1 MNFKQIELS
10 GFKSFAD
17 RTEIKFDSGITA
29 IVGPNGCGKSNV
41 SDAIRWVLGE
51 QSSKLLRGSSMQDVI
66 FNGTEKRKSLS
77 YCEVTLIFNNTDRY
91 FNYDNDEI
99 AITRKLYRSGE
110 SAYLINRTPV
120 RLKDIVNLLYDSGI
134 GRDGYSIIGQGK
146 VEEIIS
152 SKPEN
157 RRTIFEDAAGIA
169 KFKSRKVDA
178 ERKLE
183 RTRDNLQRANDIL
196 GELERQMG
204 PLKKQAENAK
214 LWLGYRD
221 RLQDLEVNAYVY
233 RYNNANTEKQQI
245 NTKLNAISE
254 ELNKREQELT
264 NASNSYDDCTQKVQ
278 NIDSEIAQSHESI
291 LHLTVELEKQ
301 SGQAN
306 VIRERIANMNE
317 TKSKINV
324 DLLNNKNT
332 IEKDN
337 AELHFKKEKY
347 DGVVETLQKLNL
359 SYDEISNEYLKIVDE
374 LSLHED
380 QTQDSQQKMLDAL
393 DKLGDIKAN
402 FGKYQAEKEMLLN
415 SVSELDQKL
424 KNLNIS
430 IEDKQKTKDE
440 IQTLVNKLEQ
450 EKVLAQDNLANAKQR
465 QESLTNQ
472 IKEAQE
478 ERYKTNSK
486 IQVYENRKSML
497 EEMQKEYDGYQ
508 YAVKKLLKE
517 SERNQQIK
525 SKMLGV
531 LASLIRVPEKYETAI
546 EIALGNAVQNIV
558 TFDEQ
563 NAKDLIYF
571 LKTNQFGRATFL
583 PISKIRPK
591 SIAQEDTK
599 ALNSEGCF
607 GLASDLISYDNN
619 IRDIISNLLGATII
633 VDNLDN
639 AIAISNKTKLS
650 YKIVTLDGDVINSQG
665 SMTGGSKKNEVA
677 NLISRDREIKTL
689 SNELEKLKNDFTS
702 KTNLIN
708 NLQKELDS
716 LKFNMNKLFDT
727 KNSTEISFAKENEKL
742 NSFEISLNEI
752 IEERNQTL
760 QQKNN
765 TLIRIDVL
773 TKELASIDEL
783 ENTAMQNR
791 TSANKF
797 IAERQA
803 KFAELKEKRDQVN
816 DSMTKIKVEIA
827 SLEAQKTS
835 FEQDFDRLN
844 EEIRVNTLLKNSNE
858 QELTKIEKTIFEAEN
873 IIRQQIET
881 QANKEANDKLNSLR
895 EKMQGFESKKQELQ
909 DNIKMLNDR
918 KMQIMSEITKLN
930 DKKNACEHQLEK
942 VDIEIE
948 QMQERIYEE
957 YSLTYSSCQEFV
969 RQDFNID
976 EAMPEISNLKKE
988 ISKLGYVNVHAIE
1001 DVKLLMER
1009 YDGLKEQTDDLTKA
1023 EDNLTKVIEELS
1035 GEMKTRFETEFNK
1048 INENFKIT
1056 FRELFGGGNAR
1067 LELTD
1072 PTNLL
1077 ESGVD
1082 IVAEPPGKKLQN
1094 ITLLSGGEKA
1104 LTAIAILFAILK
1116 LRPMPFCLLDEIEA
1130 ALDDSNVGRF
1140 AEYLRRFSKVTQFIV
1155 ITHRKPTME
1164 LADCLYGVTM
1174 EEKGVSK
1181 MVSVQLSDA
1190 LKNVAEEN
1198 K

>member
-1 MNFKQIELS
+1 MNFKEIELS

-17 RTEIKFDSGITA
+17 KTDIKFDSGITA

-77 YCEVTLIFNNTDRY
+77 YCEVTLIFDNSDRY

-120 RLKDIVNLLYDSGI
+120 RLKDIYNLLYDSGI

-183 RTRDNLQRANDIL
+183 RTRDNLTRANDIIS
-196 GELERQMG
+196 ELERQMG

-214 LWLGYRD
+214 KWLELRN

-233 RYNNANTEKQQI
+233 RYNNANIVKAQI
-245 NTKLNAISE
+245 NTKLQAIGEEINNRQSE
-254 ELNKREQELT
+254 LDKTTNDYDESMKQVSSIDEDIALT
-264 NASNSYDDCTQKVQ
+264 HD
-278 NIDSEIAQSHESI
+278 SI
-291 LHLTVELEKQ
+291 LNLSVELEKQ
-301 SGQAN
+301 SGEAN
-306 VIRERIANMNE
+306 VIRERIANMND
-317 TKSKINV
+317 TKSKITV
-324 DLLNNKNT
+324 DLLNAKNT
-332 IEKDN
+332 VEKDN
-337 AELHFKKEKY
+337 AELGFKKQKY
-347 DGVVETLQKLNL
+347 DEVVSKLHTLNL
-359 SYDEISNEYLKIVDE
+359 SYDEVSNDYLKIVDE

-380 QTQDSQQKMLDAL
+380 QTQDSQQKMFDAL
-393 DKLGDIKAN
+393 DKLTDIKAN
-402 FGKYQAEKEMLLN
+402 FSKYQAERDMLRTNLAEM
-415 SVSELDQKL
+415 EQKL
-424 KNLNIS
+424 GNLNKTVQEKQTS
-430 IEDKQKTKDE
+430 KDELETLVEKLKQDKQSAE
-440 IQTLVNKLEQ
+440 N
-450 EKVLAQDNLANAKQR
+450 ALANAKLKQD
-465 QESLTNQ
+465 SLTNE

-478 ERYKTNSK
+478 DRYRTNSK
-486 IQVYENRKSML
+486 IQVYENRKNML

-517 SERNQQIK
+517 SERNSNVK
-525 SKMLGV
+525 SKMVGV
-531 LASLIRVPEKYETAI
+531 LASLIKVPEKYETAI

-563 NAKDLIYF
+563 NAKELINY
-571 LKTNQFGRATFL
+571 LKVNDFGRATFL
-583 PISKIRPK
+583 PINKIRPRG
-591 SIAQEDTK
+591 IAPEDAK
-599 ALNSEGCF
+599 ALTFAGCF
-607 GLASDLISYDNN
+607 GLASDLISYPNN
-619 IRDIISNLLGATII
+619 VKDVISNLLGATII
-633 VDNLDN
+633 VDNLDT

-650 YKIVTLDGDVINSQG
+650 YKIVTLDGDVINPQG
-665 SMTGGSKKNEVA
+665 SMTGGSKKKDAA
-677 NLISRDREIKTL
+677 NLISRDREIQTL
-689 SNELEKLKNDFTS
+689 AKELENLKNNLTS
-702 KTNLIN
+702 LTTKIT
-708 NLQKELDS
+708 NLQKEYDAT
-716 LKFNMNKLFDT
+716 KFAINQLFDDRNT
-727 KNSTEISFAKENEKL
+727 ADINYAKENERL
-742 NSFEISLNEI
+742 TSFVNSLNEAKA
-752 IEERNQTL
+752 EQETMNNQYNST
-760 QQKNN
+760 K
-765 TLIRIDVL
+765 IRIDNI
-773 TKELASIDEL
+773 TKELESIDEL
-783 ENTAMQNR
+783 ENTAMQNK

-797 IAERQA
+797 IAERQE
-803 KFAELKEKRDQVN
+803 KFAKLKEQRDN
-816 DSMTKIKVEIA
+816 INETLTKIKVEIA
-827 SLEAQKTS
+827 SLEAQKSS
-835 FEQDFDRLN
+835 FEADFERLN
-844 EEIRVNTLLKNSNE
+844 EEINLNTLKANSFENDVE
-858 QELTKIEKTIFEAEN
+858 KIDKTIKEAEG

-881 QANKEANDKLNSLR
+881 EANQEAKAKLESLR
-895 EKMQGFESKKQELQ
+895 KSLAGYEKEKQTLQDKIRRLNDAKMQIMDALTK
-909 DNIKMLNDR
+909 LNDR
-918 KMQIMSEITKLN
+918 KNASEN
-930 DKKNACEHQLEK
+930 QLEK
-942 VDIEIE
+942 VDTEIE

-957 YSLTYSSCQEFV
+957 YSLTYATCQEFV
-969 RQDFNID
+969 RADFNID
-976 EAMPEISNLKKE
+976 EAMPEISDIKKE
-988 ISKLGYVNVHAIE
+988 ISKLGYVNVHAID

-1009 YDGLKEQTDDLTKA
+1009 YDGLKLQTDDLTKA
-1023 EDNLTKVIEELS
+1023 EENLTKVIEELS
-1035 GEMKTRFETEFNK
+1035 TEMMSRFETEFNK
-1048 INENFKIT
+1048 INENFKVT

-1072 PTNLL
+1072 PNNLL

-1116 LRPMPFCLLDEIEA
+1116 LKPMPFCLLDEIEA

-1181 MVSVQLSDA
+1181 MVSVKLADA
-1190 LKNVAEEN
+1190 LKNVEV

>member
-1 MNFKQIELS
+1 MNFKQIELC

-17 RTEIKFDSGITA
+17 KTDIKFDSGITA

-77 YCEVTLIFNNTDRY
+77 YCEVTLVFNNTDRY

-120 RLKDIVNLLYDSGI
+120 RLKDIVNLFYDSGI

-157 RRTIFEDAAGIA
+157 RRVIFEDAAGIA

-178 ERKLE
+178 ERKLD

-214 LWLGYRD
+214 LWLELRN
-221 RLQDLEVNAYVY
+221 RLKDLEVNAYVY
-233 RYNNANTEKQQI
+233 RYNNANTVKQQI
-245 NTKLNAISE
+245 NTKLSAIEE
-254 ELNKREQELT
+254 ELSNRQSELETATNKYNSSMSEVNSIDEEI
-264 NASNSYDDCTQKVQ
+264 NAG
-278 NIDSEIAQSHESI
+278 HESI

-301 SGQAN
+301 SGEAN

-317 TKSKINV
+317 TKSKISI
-324 DLLNNKNT
+324 DILNAKNT

-337 AELHFKKEKY
+337 AELRFKKDKY
-347 DGVVETLQKLNL
+347 DEVVSNLHNLDL
-359 SYDEISNEYLKIVDE
+359 SYEEVSNEYLKIVDE

-380 QTQDSQQKMLDAL
+380 ETQDSQQKMFDAL
-393 DKLGDIKAN
+393 DKLTDIKAN
-402 FGKYQAEKEMLLN
+402 FSKYQAERDMLKIN
-415 SVSELDQKL
+415 VNELDQKL
-424 KNLNIS
+424 EILNKSVEEKQKAKQEIETLVLDLKNQKDEAQNNLN
-430 IEDKQKTKDE
+430 
-440 IQTLVNKLEQ
+440 
-450 EKVLAQDNLANAKQR
+450 NAKTR
-465 QESLTNQ
+465 QENLRTQ
-472 IKEAQE
+472 IAEAQE
-478 ERYKTNSK
+478 ERYRDNSK
-486 IQVYENRKSML
+486 IQVYENRKSLL

-508 YAVKKLLKE
+508 YAVKKILKE
-517 SERNQQIK
+517 SERNSVLK
-525 SKMLGV
+525 SKMVGV
-531 LASLIRVPEKYETAI
+531 LASLIKVPEKYETAI

-558 TFDEQ
+558 TFDEE
-563 NAKDLIYF
+563 NAKYLINY

-583 PISKIRPK
+583 PITKLRPR
-591 SIAQEDTK
+591 SIASEDAK
-599 ALNSEGCF
+599 ALTHAGCF
-607 GLASDLISYDNN
+607 GIAGDLITYDKN
-619 IRDIISNLLGATII
+619 ISNIVSNLLGTTII
-633 VDNLDN
+633 VDNLDT

-650 YKIVTLDGDVINSQG
+650 YKIVTLDGDVINPQG
-665 SMTGGSKKNEVA
+665 SMTGGSKKAEAA

-689 SNELEKLKNDFTS
+689 TEELQKLKNNLND
-702 KTNLIN
+702 KTLLIS
-708 NLQKELDS
+708 NLQKEYDA
-716 LKFNMNKLFDT
+716 LKFDINKLFDN
-727 KNSTEISFAKENEKL
+727 KNTAEINFAKENERL
-742 NSFEISLNEI
+742 SSFNISLNED
-752 IEERNQTL
+752 IEEKNNVLT
-760 QQKNN
+760 QKNN
-765 TLIRIDVL
+765 ITIRIETL
-773 TKELASIDEL
+773 TKELESIDEL
-783 ENTAMQNR
+783 ENTAMKNK
-791 TSANKF
+791 TTANKF

-803 KFAELKEKRDQVN
+803 KFAELRAKRDNVN
-816 DSMTKIKVEIA
+816 ETMTKVKVEIA
-827 SLEAQKTS
+827 SLEAQKTA
-835 FEQDFDRLN
+835 FEQDFERLN
-844 EEIRVNTLLKNSNE
+844 EEIRVNNLLKTSNE
-858 QELTKIEKTIFEAEN
+858 KELEKIEKTIYEAEN
-873 IIRQQIET
+873 IIKQQIET
-881 QANKEANDKLNSLR
+881 EANTEARNKLSALR
-895 EKMQGFESKKQELQ
+895 EKMQGFEKKKQDLQ
-909 DNIKMLNDR
+909 YEIKQLNDK
-918 KMQIMSEITKLN
+918 KMQIMDDITKLN
-930 DKKNACEHQLEK
+930 DRKNSAENQLEK

-957 YSLTYSSCQEFV
+957 YSLTYASCQEFV
-969 RQDFNID
+969 RADFNIE
-976 EAMPEISNLKKE
+976 EAMPEINSIKKD
-988 ISKLGYVNVHAIE
+988 ISKLGYVNVHAID
-1001 DVKLLMER
+1001 DVKLLAER
-1009 YDGLKEQTDDLTKA
+1009 YDSLKEQTDDLTKA
-1023 EDNLTKVIEELS
+1023 EDNLTKVIDELS
-1035 GEMKTRFETEFNK
+1035 QEMTSRFETEFNK

-1072 PTNLL
+1072 PNNIL

-1116 LRPMPFCLLDEIEA
+1116 LKPMPFCLLDEIEA

-1164 LADCLYGVTM
+1164 LADSLYGVTM

-1181 MVSVQLSDA
+1181 MVSVQLGEA
-1190 LKNVAEEN
+1190 LKNVEV

>member
-1 MNFKQIELS
+1 MNFKKVELS

-51 QSSKLLRGSSMQDVI
+51 QSSKLLRGTSMQDVI

-120 RLKDIVNLLYDSGI
+120 RLKDIVGLLYDSGL
-134 GRDGYSIIGQGK
+134 GKDGYSIIGQGK

-157 RRTIFEDAAGIA
+157 RRSIFEDAAGIA

-196 GELERQMG
+196 SELDRQMG

-214 LWLGYRD
+214 LWLGFRN

-233 RYNNANTEKQQI
+233 RYNNANSVKQQI
-245 NTKLNAISE
+245 NTKLNAICE
-254 ELNKREQELT
+254 NINARQDELERTSK
-264 NASNSYDDCTQKVQ
+264 SYDTAMEQVG
-278 NIDSEIAQSHESI
+278 NIDSEIAAAHESI

-301 SGQAN
+301 SGEAN

-317 TKSKINV
+317 TKSKISI
-324 DLLNNKNT
+324 DLLNSKNT

-337 AELHFKKEKY
+337 AELRFKKEKY
-347 DGVVETLQKLNL
+347 DAVIKALTTLNL
-359 SYDEISNEYLKIVDE
+359 SHEEVYNDYLKIVDE

-380 QTQDSQQKMLDAL
+380 QTQDSQQKMFDAL
-393 DKLGDIKAN
+393 DRLTDIKAN
-402 FGKYQAEKEMLLN
+402 FSKYQAERDMLRTNLA
-415 SVSELDQKL
+415 ELDLRLVNIEKSVTDKTKSRDEVFKLVEKL
-424 KNLNIS
+424 KHEKVSAEQNLNNS
-430 IEDKQKTKDE
+430 K
-440 IQTLVNKLEQ
+440 
-450 EKVLAQDNLANAKQR
+450 AKQE
-465 QESLTNQ
+465 QLTID
-472 IKEAQE
+472 IKDAQE
-478 ERYKTNSK
+478 ERYRANSK

-508 YAVKKLLKE
+508 YAVKKILKE
-517 SERNQQIK
+517 SEKNSQIK
-525 SKMLGV
+525 SKMVGV
-531 LASLIRVPEKYETAI
+531 LASLIDVPEKFETAI

-558 TFDEQ
+558 TFDEK
-563 NAKDLIYF
+563 NAQDLINY
-571 LKTNQFGRATFL
+571 LKTNNFGRATFL
-583 PISKIRPK
+583 PINKIKPRA
-591 SIAQEDTK
+591 IAQEDAK
-599 ALNSEGCF
+599 ALTYPGCF
-607 GLASDLISYDNN
+607 GIASDLISYGNN
-619 IRDIISNLLGATII
+619 IKNVISNLLGATLV
-633 VDNLDN
+633 VDNLDT
-639 AIAISNKTKLS
+639 AINISNKTKVS
-650 YKIVTLDGDVINSQG
+650 YKIVTLDGDVINPQG
-665 SMTGGSKKNEVA
+665 SMTGGSKKNEIS
-677 NLISRDREIKTL
+677 NLISRDREIVTL
-689 SNELEKLKNDFTS
+689 NNELVKLKQEFTS
-702 KTNLIN
+702 KTELISK
-708 NLQKELDS
+708 LQKEYDS
-716 LKFNMNKLFDT
+716 VKFDYNKLFEA
-727 KNSTEISFAKENEKL
+727 KNSAEINFAKENERL
-742 NSFEISLNEI
+742 LSYENSLNEI
-752 IEERNQTL
+752 LEEQNQA
-760 QQKNN
+760 QSQKN
-765 TLIRIDVL
+765 TISIRIENI
-773 TKELASIDEL
+773 TKELESIDEL
-783 ENTAMQNR
+783 ENTAMQNK
-791 TSANKF
+791 TTANKF

-803 KFAELKEKRDQVN
+803 KFIALKEKREN
-816 DSMTKIKVEIA
+816 INETITKIKVEIA
-827 SLEAQKTS
+827 SLEAQKTA
-835 FEQDFDRLN
+835 FEQDFDRLS
-844 EEIRVNTLLKNSNE
+844 EEIRVNELLKNSYE
-858 QELTKIEKTIFEAEN
+858 QELAKIEKTIYDAET
-873 IIRQQIET
+873 IIRKQIET
-881 QANKEANDKLNSLR
+881 EANQEARNKLNALR
-895 EKMQGFESKKQELQ
+895 DDLQGFESKKQQLQ
-909 DNIKMLNDR
+909 EQIRSLNDR
-918 KMQIMSEITKLN
+918 KMQIMDEVTRLN
-930 DKKNACEHQLEK
+930 DRKNSCENQLEK

-957 YSLTYSSCQEFV
+957 YSLTYNSCQEFV
-969 RQDFNID
+969 RADFNID
-976 EAMPEISNLKKE
+976 DAMPEISSLKKE

-1001 DVKLLMER
+1001 DVKLLAER
-1009 YDGLKEQTDDLTKA
+1009 YDSLKAQTDDLSQA
-1023 EDNLTKVIEELS
+1023 EENLTKVIGELS
-1035 GEMKTRFETEFNK
+1035 AEMVTRFETEFKK

-1072 PTNLL
+1072 PDNLL

-1116 LRPMPFCLLDEIEA
+1116 LKPMPFCLLDEIEA
-1130 ALDDSNVGRF
+1130 ALDDSNVERF
-1140 AEYLRRFSKVTQFIV
+1140 AQYLKRFSKVTQFIV

-1181 MVSVQLSDA
+1181 MVSVQLGEA
-1190 LKNVAEEN
+1190 LKNVEVG

>member
-1 MNFKQIELS
+1 MNFKEIELS

-17 RTEIKFDSGITA
+17 KTDIKFDSGITA

-77 YCEVTLIFNNTDRY
+77 YCEVTLIFNNSDRY

-183 RTRDNLQRANDIL
+183 RTRDNLTRANDIIS
-196 GELERQMG
+196 ELERQMG

-214 LWLGYRD
+214 KWLELRN

-233 RYNNANTEKQQI
+233 RYNNANSVKAQI
-245 NTKLNAISE
+245 NTKLQAISE
-254 ELNKREQELT
+254 EINNRQNELDQTT
-264 NASNSYDDCTQKVQ
+264 NDYDESMKQVSS
-278 NIDSEIAQSHESI
+278 IDEDIALTHDSI
-291 LHLTVELEKQ
+291 LNLSVELEKQ
-301 SGQAN
+301 SGEAN
-306 VIRERIANMNE
+306 VIRERIANMND
-317 TKSKINV
+317 TKSKITV
-324 DLLNNKNT
+324 DLLNAKNT
-332 IEKDN
+332 VEKDN
-337 AELHFKKEKY
+337 AELGFKKQKY
-347 DGVVETLQKLNL
+347 DEVVSKLHTLNL
-359 SYDEISNEYLKIVDE
+359 SYDEVSNDYLKIVDE

-380 QTQDSQQKMLDAL
+380 QTQDSQQKMFDAL
-393 DKLGDIKAN
+393 DKLTDIKAN
-402 FGKYQAEKEMLLN
+402 FSKYQAERDMLRTNLAEM
-415 SVSELDQKL
+415 EQKL
-424 KNLNIS
+424 GNLNKTVQERQDS
-430 IEDKQKTKDE
+430 KDELENLVEKLKQDKQSAE
-440 IQTLVNKLEQ
+440 N
-450 EKVLAQDNLANAKQR
+450 ALANAKLK
-465 QESLTNQ
+465 QESLTNE

-478 ERYKTNSK
+478 DRYRTNSK
-486 IQVYENRKSML
+486 IQVYENRKNML

-517 SERNQQIK
+517 SERNANVK
-525 SKMLGV
+525 SKMVGV
-531 LASLIRVPEKYETAI
+531 LASLIKVPEKYETAI
-546 EIALGNAVQNIV
+546 EITLGNAVQNIV

-563 NAKDLIYF
+563 NAKELINY
-571 LKTNQFGRATFL
+571 LKVNDFGRATFL
-583 PISKIRPK
+583 PINKIRPK
-591 SIAQEDTK
+591 GIAPEDAK
-599 ALNSEGCF
+599 ALTFAGCF
-607 GLASDLISYDNN
+607 GLASDLISYPNN
-619 IRDIISNLLGATII
+619 IKDVISNLLGATIV
-633 VDNLDN
+633 VDNLDT

-650 YKIVTLDGDVINSQG
+650 YKIVTLDGDVINPQG
-665 SMTGGSKKNEVA
+665 SMTGGSKKKDAA
-677 NLISRDREIKTL
+677 NLISRDREIQTL
-689 SNELEKLKNDFTS
+689 SKELENLKN
-702 KTNLIN
+702 NLGSLTTKIT
-708 NLQKELDS
+708 NLQKEYDAT
-716 LKFNMNKLFDT
+716 KFAINQLFDDRNT
-727 KNSTEISFAKENEKL
+727 ADINFAKENERL
-742 NSFEISLNEI
+742 TSYINSLNEVKA
-752 IEERNQTL
+752 EQETMNNQYNST
-760 QQKNN
+760 K
-765 TLIRIDVL
+765 IRIDNI
-773 TKELASIDEL
+773 TKELESIDEL
-783 ENTAMQNR
+783 ENTAMQNK

-797 IAERQA
+797 IAERQE
-803 KFAELKEKRDQVN
+803 KFAKLKEQRDN
-816 DSMTKIKVEIA
+816 INETLTKIKVEIA
-827 SLEAQKTS
+827 SLEAQKSS
-835 FEQDFDRLN
+835 FEADFERLN
-844 EEIRVNTLLKNSNE
+844 EEIRVNILKANSFE
-858 QELTKIEKTIFEAEN
+858 TEVEKIEKTIKEAEG

-881 QANKEANDKLNSLR
+881 EANHEAKAKLESLR
-895 EKMQGFESKKQELQ
+895 KSLAGYEQEKQTLQDKIRRLNDAKMQIMDALTK
-909 DNIKMLNDR
+909 LNDR
-918 KMQIMSEITKLN
+918 KNASEN
-930 DKKNACEHQLEK
+930 QLEK
-942 VDIEIE
+942 VDTEIE

-957 YSLTYSSCQEFV
+957 YSLTYATCQEFV
-969 RQDFNID
+969 RADFNID
-976 EAMPEISNLKKE
+976 EAMPEISDIKKE
-988 ISKLGYVNVHAIE
+988 ISRLGYVNVHAIE

-1009 YDGLKEQTDDLTKA
+1009 YDGLKLQTDDLTKA
-1023 EDNLTKVIEELS
+1023 EENLTKVIEELS
-1035 GEMKTRFETEFNK
+1035 TEMMSRFETEFNK
-1048 INENFKIT
+1048 INENFKVT

-1072 PTNLL
+1072 PNNLL

-1116 LRPMPFCLLDEIEA
+1116 LKPMPFCLLDEIEA

-1181 MVSVQLSDA
+1181 MVSVKLADA
-1190 LKNVAEEN
+1190 LKNVEV

>member
-17 RTEIKFDSGITA
+17 KTEIKFDSGITA

-91 FNYDNDEI
+91 FNYDNDEV

-157 RRTIFEDAAGIA
+157 RRNIFEDAAGIA

-196 GELERQMG
+196 SELERQMG

-214 LWLGYRD
+214 LWLGFRN

-233 RYNNANTEKQQI
+233 RYNNANTVKQQI
-245 NTKLNAISE
+245 NTKLNAICEEINARQE
-254 ELNKREQELT
+254 ELEKASINYNKAMEEV
-264 NASNSYDDCTQKVQ
+264 SG
-278 NIDSEIAQSHESI
+278 IDGEIAAAHESI

-301 SGQAN
+301 SGEAN

-317 TKSKINV
+317 TKSKISL
-324 DLLNNKNT
+324 DLLNSKNT

-337 AELHFKKEKY
+337 AELKFKRDKY
-347 DGVVETLQKLNL
+347 DQVVSSLHTLNL
-359 SYDEISNEYLKIVDE
+359 SYDEVSNDYLKIVDE

-380 QTQDSQQKMLDAL
+380 ETQDSQQKMFDAL
-393 DKLGDIKAN
+393 DRLTDIKAN
-402 FGKYQAEKEMLLN
+402 FSKYQAEREMLK
-415 SVSELDQKL
+415 STVGELDNKLAYFNKVIEDRSKTQKEILSVVEKL
-424 KNLNIS
+424 KQ
-430 IEDKQKTKDE
+430 DKITAE
-440 IQTLVNKLEQ
+440 E
-450 EKVLAQDNLANAKQR
+450 NLANSKLK
-465 QESLTNQ
+465 QESLVNG
-472 IKEAQE
+472 IKDAQE
-478 ERYKTNSK
+478 ERYRANSK
-486 IQVYENRKSML
+486 IQVYENRKSLL

-517 SERNQQIK
+517 SERNAHIK
-525 SKMLGV
+525 TKMLGV
-531 LASLIRVPEKYETAI
+531 LASLIKVPEKYETAI

-563 NAKDLIYF
+563 NAKDLINY
-571 LKTNQFGRATFL
+571 LKSNNFGRATFL
-583 PISKIRPK
+583 PINKIKPK
-591 SIAQEDTK
+591 SIAREDAK
-599 ALNSEGCF
+599 ALTYPGCF
-607 GLASDLISYDNN
+607 GLASDLISYNNN
-619 IRDIISNLLGATII
+619 ISNVISNLLGATIV
-633 VDNLDN
+633 VDNLDT
-639 AIAISNKTKLS
+639 AIAISNKTALS
-650 YKIVTLDGDVINSQG
+650 YKIVTLDGDVINPQG
-665 SMTGGSKKNEVA
+665 SMTGGSKKNEA
-677 NLISRDREIKTL
+677 SNLISRDREIQTL
-689 SNELEKLKNDFTS
+689 TNELAKLKQEFTE
-702 KTNLIN
+702 KTDLIN
-708 NLQKELDS
+708 RLQKEYDS
-716 LKFNMNKLFDT
+716 LKFEMNKLFDI
-727 KNSTEISFAKENEKL
+727 KNSAEINFARENERFV
-742 NSFEISLNEI
+742 SFENSLNEI
-752 IEERNQTL
+752 LEEKEQTQNQRN
-760 QQKNN
+760 NN
-765 TLIRIDVL
+765 QIRIDNL
-773 TKELASIDEL
+773 TKELESIDEL
-783 ENTAMQNR
+783 ENTALMNK

-803 KFAELKEKRDQVN
+803 KFAALREKRDSVN
-816 DSMTKIKVEIA
+816 ETLTKIKVEIA
-827 SLEAQKTS
+827 SLEAQKTA
-835 FEQDFDRLN
+835 FEQDFDRLC
-844 EEIRVNTLLKNSNE
+844 EEVRVNEVLRNSYE
-858 QELTKIEKTIFEAEN
+858 QELSKIDKTITEAEN
-873 IIRQQIET
+873 IIRKQIET
-881 QANKEANDKLNSLR
+881 EANQEAKNKLNALR
-895 EKMQGFESKKQELQ
+895 EEMHNFEVRKQKLQ
-909 DNIKMLNDR
+909 EDIKYLNDR
-918 KMQIMSEITKLN
+918 KMQIMDEVTRLN
-930 DKKNACEHQLEK
+930 DRKNASENQLEK

-957 YSLTYSSCQEFV
+957 YSLTYTSCQEFV
-969 RQDFNID
+969 RADFNID
-976 EAMPEISNLKKE
+976 EAMPEISSLKKE
-988 ISKLGYVNVHAIE
+988 IAKLGYVNVHAIE

-1009 YDGLKEQTDDLTKA
+1009 YDSLKEQTDDLTKA
-1023 EDNLTKVIEELS
+1023 EDNLTKVIDELS
-1035 GEMKTRFETEFNK
+1035 AEMTTRFETEFNK
-1048 INENFKIT
+1048 INEHFKTT
-1056 FRELFGGGNAR
+1056 FKELFGGGNAR

-1072 PTNLL
+1072 PDNLL

-1116 LRPMPFCLLDEIEA
+1116 LKPMPFCLLDEIEA

-1164 LADCLYGVTM
+1164 LADALYGVTM
-1174 EEKGVSK
+1174 QEKGVSK
-1181 MVSVQLSDA
+1181 MVSVQLGEA
-1190 LKNVAEEN
+1190 LKNVEA

>member
-1 MNFKQIELS
+1 MNFKEIELS

-17 RTEIKFDSGITA
+17 KTDIKFDSGITA

-77 YCEVTLIFNNTDRY
+77 YCEVTLIFNNSDRY

-183 RTRDNLQRANDIL
+183 RTRDNLTRANDIIS
-196 GELERQMG
+196 ELERQMG

-214 LWLGYRD
+214 KWLELRN

-233 RYNNANTEKQQI
+233 RYNNANSVKAQI
-245 NTKLNAISE
+245 NTKLQAISE
-254 ELNKREQELT
+254 EINNRQNELDQTT
-264 NASNSYDDCTQKVQ
+264 NDYDESMKQVSS
-278 NIDSEIAQSHESI
+278 IDEDIALTHDSI
-291 LHLTVELEKQ
+291 LNLSVELEKQ
-301 SGQAN
+301 SGEAN
-306 VIRERIANMNE
+306 VIRERIANMND
-317 TKSKINV
+317 TKSKITV
-324 DLLNNKNT
+324 DLLNAKNT
-332 IEKDN
+332 VEKDN
-337 AELHFKKEKY
+337 AELGFKKQKY
-347 DGVVETLQKLNL
+347 DEVVSKLHTLNL
-359 SYDEISNEYLKIVDE
+359 SYDEVSNDYLKIVDE

-380 QTQDSQQKMLDAL
+380 QTQDSQQKMFDAL
-393 DKLGDIKAN
+393 DKLTDIKAN
-402 FGKYQAEKEMLLN
+402 FSKYQAERDMLRTSLAEM
-415 SVSELDQKL
+415 EQKL
-424 KNLNIS
+424 GNLNKTVQEKQNS
-430 IEDKQKTKDE
+430 KDELENLVEKLKQDKQSAE
-440 IQTLVNKLEQ
+440 N
-450 EKVLAQDNLANAKQR
+450 ALANAKLK
-465 QESLTNQ
+465 QESLTNE

-478 ERYKTNSK
+478 DRYRTNSK
-486 IQVYENRKSML
+486 IQVYENRKNML

-517 SERNQQIK
+517 SERNANVK
-525 SKMLGV
+525 SKMVGV
-531 LASLIRVPEKYETAI
+531 LASLIKVPEKYETAI

-563 NAKDLIYF
+563 NAKELINY
-571 LKTNQFGRATFL
+571 LKVNDFGRATFL
-583 PISKIRPK
+583 PINKIRPK
-591 SIAQEDTK
+591 GIAPEDAK
-599 ALNSEGCF
+599 ALTFAGCF
-607 GLASDLISYDNN
+607 GLASDLISYPNN
-619 IRDIISNLLGATII
+619 IKDVISNLLGATIV
-633 VDNLDN
+633 VDNLDT

-650 YKIVTLDGDVINSQG
+650 YKIVTLDGDVINPQG
-665 SMTGGSKKNEVA
+665 SMTGGSKKKDAA
-677 NLISRDREIKTL
+677 NLISRDREIQTL
-689 SNELEKLKNDFTS
+689 SKELENLKN
-702 KTNLIN
+702 NLGSLTTKIT
-708 NLQKELDS
+708 NLQKEYDAT
-716 LKFNMNKLFDT
+716 KFAINQLFDDRNT
-727 KNSTEISFAKENEKL
+727 ADINFAKENERL
-742 NSFEISLNEI
+742 TSYINSLNEVKA
-752 IEERNQTL
+752 EQETMNNQYNST
-760 QQKNN
+760 K
-765 TLIRIDVL
+765 IRIDNI
-773 TKELASIDEL
+773 TKELESIDEL
-783 ENTAMQNR
+783 ENTAMQNK

-797 IAERQA
+797 IAERQE
-803 KFAELKEKRDQVN
+803 KFAKLKEQRDN
-816 DSMTKIKVEIA
+816 INETLTKIKVEIA
-827 SLEAQKTS
+827 SLEAQKSS
-835 FEQDFDRLN
+835 FEADFERLN
-844 EEIRVNTLLKNSNE
+844 EEIRVNILKANSFE
-858 QELTKIEKTIFEAEN
+858 TEVEKIEKTIKEAEG

-881 QANKEANDKLNSLR
+881 EANHEAKAKLESLR
-895 EKMQGFESKKQELQ
+895 KSLAGYEQEKQTLQDKIRRLNDAKMQIMDALTK
-909 DNIKMLNDR
+909 LNDR
-918 KMQIMSEITKLN
+918 KNASEN
-930 DKKNACEHQLEK
+930 QLEK
-942 VDIEIE
+942 VDTEIE

-957 YSLTYSSCQEFV
+957 YSLTYATCQEFV
-969 RQDFNID
+969 RADFNID
-976 EAMPEISNLKKE
+976 EAMPEISDIKKE
-988 ISKLGYVNVHAIE
+988 ISRLGYVNVHAIE

-1009 YDGLKEQTDDLTKA
+1009 YDGLKLQTDDLTKA
-1023 EDNLTKVIEELS
+1023 EENLTKVIEELS
-1035 GEMKTRFETEFNK
+1035 TEMMSRFETEFNK
-1048 INENFKIT
+1048 INENFKVT

-1072 PTNLL
+1072 PNNLL

-1116 LRPMPFCLLDEIEA
+1116 LKPMPFCLLDEIEA

-1181 MVSVQLSDA
+1181 MVSVKLADA
-1190 LKNVAEEN
+1190 LKNVEV

>member
-1 MNFKQIELS
+1 MNFKQIELC

-17 RTEIKFDSGITA
+17 KTEIKFDSGITA

-51 QSSKLLRGSSMQDVI
+51 QSSKMLRGSSMQDVI

-120 RLKDIVNLLYDSGI
+120 RLKDIVNLFYDSGI

-157 RRTIFEDAAGIA
+157 RRVIFEDAAGIA

-214 LWLGYRD
+214 LWLEYRNN
-221 RLQDLEVNAYVY
+221 LKDLEVNAYVY
-233 RYNNANTEKQQI
+233 RYNNANTVKQQI
-245 NTKLNAISE
+245 NTKLSAIEE
-254 ELNKREQELT
+254 ELKNRQNELET
-264 NASNSYDDCTQKVQ
+264 ASNKYDESTNEVSQIDEKI
-278 NIDSEIAQSHESI
+278 NIGHESI

-301 SGQAN
+301 SGEAN
-306 VIRERIANMNE
+306 VIRERISNMNQ
-317 TKSKINV
+317 TKSQISLE
-324 DLLNNKNT
+324 LLNSKNT
-332 IEKDN
+332 IEKDS
-337 AELHFKKEKY
+337 AELKFKKDKY
-347 DGVVETLQKLNL
+347 EEVVKNLNQLNL
-359 SYDEISNEYLKIVDE
+359 SYEEIYNDYLKIVDE

-380 QTQDSQQKMLDAL
+380 EAQDSQQKMFDAL
-393 DKLGDIKAN
+393 DKLTDIKAN
-402 FGKYQAEKEMLLN
+402 FSKYQAERDMLKTNLQEIN
-415 SVSELDQKL
+415 EKLQELDKTINEKSAQK
-424 KNLNIS
+424 
-430 IEDKQKTKDE
+430 QE
-440 IQTLVNKLEQ
+440 IQTLVQKLEQ
-450 EKVLAQDNLANAKQR
+450 EQASAVENLDKAKQH
-465 QESLTNQ
+465 QEQLKIQ
-472 IKEAQE
+472 IQEAQE
-478 ERYKTNSK
+478 ARYRANSK
-486 IQVYENRKSML
+486 IQVYENRKGLL

-517 SERNQQIK
+517 SERNSALR
-525 SKMLGV
+525 SKMVGV
-531 LASLIRVPEKYETAI
+531 LASLIKVPEKYETAI

-558 TFDEQ
+558 TFDEE
-563 NAKDLIYF
+563 NAKDLINY

-583 PISKIRPK
+583 PITKLKPRA
-591 SIAQEDTK
+591 IAPEDAK
-599 ALNSEGCF
+599 ALTTAGCF
-607 GLASDLISYDNN
+607 GIASDLISYEHN
-619 IRDIISNLLGATII
+619 IENVISNLLGSTII
-633 VDNLDN
+633 VDNLDT
-639 AIAISNKTKLS
+639 AISISNKTKVS
-650 YKIVTLDGDVINSQG
+650 YKIVTLDGDVINPMG

-689 SNELEKLKNDFTS
+689 TQELETLKTEFAENTQ
-702 KTNLIN
+702 LIAR
-708 NLQKELDS
+708 LQKEYDA
-716 LKFNMNKLFDT
+716 LKFDLNKLFDA
-727 KNSTEISFAKENEKL
+727 KNTAEINFARENERL
-742 NSFEISLNEI
+742 SSFVSSFSEL
-752 IEERNQTL
+752 EEDKNQLDT
-760 QQKNN
+760 QKN
-765 TLIRIDVL
+765 TISIRIETL
-773 TKELASIDEL
+773 TKELESIDEL
-783 ENTAMQNR
+783 ENLALKNKTN
-791 TSANKF
+791 ANKF
-797 IAERQA
+797 IADRQA
-803 KFAELKEKRDQVN
+803 KFVELKQKRDEINETV
-816 DSMTKIKVEIA
+816 TKIKVEIA

-835 FEQDFDRLN
+835 YEEDFDRLN
-844 EEIRVNTLLKNSNE
+844 EEIRVASLVKVSYE
-858 QELTKIEKTIFEAEN
+858 KELEKIEKTIFEAEN
-873 IIRQQIET
+873 IIRKQIET
-881 QANKEANDKLNSLR
+881 EANQEAKNKLDALRAQMKGYEDKKAS
-895 EKMQGFESKKQELQ
+895 LQ
-909 DNIKMLNDR
+909 DTIRQLNDK
-918 KMQIMSEITKLN
+918 KMQIMDEMQKLN
-930 DKKNACEHQLEK
+930 DKKNSAENQLEK

-957 YSLTYSSCQEFV
+957 YSLTYASCQEFV
-969 RQDFNID
+969 RADFNID
-976 EAMPEISNLKKE
+976 EAMPEINNLKKK
-988 ISKLGYVNVHAIE
+988 ISALGYVNVHAIE
-1001 DVKLLMER
+1001 DVKLLSER

-1023 EDNLTKVIEELS
+1023 EDNLTKVIDELS
-1035 GEMKTRFETEFNK
+1035 QEMNTRFETQFNK
-1048 INENFKIT
+1048 INENFKVT
-1056 FRELFGGGNAR
+1056 FKELFGGGNAK

-1072 PTNLL
+1072 PDNLL

-1140 AEYLRRFSKVTQFIV
+1140 AEYLHRFSKVTQFIV

-1181 MVSVQLSDA
+1181 MVSVQLGEA
-1190 LKNVAEEN
+1190 LKNVEEA

>member
-110 SAYLINRTPV
+110 SVYLINRTPV

-157 RRTIFEDAAGIA
+157 RRSIFEDAAGIA

-196 GELERQMG
+196 SELERQMG

-214 LWLGYRD
+214 LWLELRN
-221 RLQDLEVNAYVY
+221 RLKDLEVNAYVY
-233 RYNNANTEKQQI
+233 RFDNANSVKQQI
-245 NTKLNAISE
+245 NTRLNAICE
-254 ELNKREQELT
+254 DLQARQNELT
-264 NASNSYDDCTQKVQ
+264 STSNEYDDCMNKVSG
-278 NIDSEIAQSHESI
+278 IDSEIANSHESI

-301 SGQAN
+301 SGEAN
-306 VIRERIANMNE
+306 VIRERISNMNE
-317 TKSKINV
+317 TKSKINI
-324 DLLNNKNT
+324 DLLNSKNT

-337 AELHFKKEKY
+337 AELNFKKEKY
-347 DGVVETLQKLNL
+347 NEVISSLQKLNL
-359 SYDEISNEYLKIVDE
+359 SYDEVSNDYLRIIDE

-380 QTQDSQQKMLDAL
+380 ATQDSQQKMFDAL
-393 DKLGDIKAN
+393 DKLTDIKAN
-402 FGKYQAEKEMLLN
+402 FSKYQAERDMLKTNLADVN
-415 SVSELDQKL
+415 S
-424 KNLNIS
+424 
-430 IEDKQKTKDE
+430 
-440 IQTLVNKLEQ
+440 KLEQ
-450 EKVLAQDNLANAKQR
+450 LNITVAEKEKVVNEIEQNVNRLKEQKITSQDNLTNAKIR
-465 QESLTNQ
+465 QDSLVNE
-472 IKEAQE
+472 IKDNQE
-478 ERYKTNSK
+478 ERYKINSK

-497 EEMQKEYDGYQ
+497 EEMQKEYDGFA

-517 SERNQQIK
+517 SEKNQHIK
-525 SKMLGV
+525 TKMLGV
-531 LASLIRVPEKYETAI
+531 LASLIKVPEKYETAI

-563 NAKDLIYF
+563 NAKELINF
-571 LKTNQFGRATFL
+571 LKTNEFGRATFL
-583 PISKIRPK
+583 PITKIRPRA
-591 SIAQEDTK
+591 IAQEDAK
-599 ALNSEGCF
+599 ALLSKGCF
-607 GLASDLISYDNN
+607 GLASDLISYDSN
-619 IRDIISNLLGATII
+619 IKNIISNLLGTTII
-633 VDNLDN
+633 VDNLDT
-639 AIAISNKTKLS
+639 AISISNKTKLS
-650 YKIVTLDGDVINSQG
+650 YKIVTLDGDVINPQG

-677 NLISRDREIKTL
+677 NLISRDREITTL
-689 SNELEKLKNDFTS
+689 TNEIAKLKQEFAN
-702 KTNLIN
+702 KNNLISD
-708 NLQKELDS
+708 LQKEYES
-716 LKFNMNKLFDT
+716 LKFNMNKLFDE
-727 KNSTEISFAKENEKL
+727 KNSSEISFAKENERLSSFKNILQEDLNEKNQL
-742 NSFEISLNEI
+742 NS
-752 IEERNQTL
+752 
-760 QQKNN
+760 QKNN
-765 TLIRIDVL
+765 LEIRIGVL
-773 TKELASIDEL
+773 TKELESIDEL
-783 ENTAMQNR
+783 ENTALENR
-791 TSANKF
+791 ENANKF
-797 IAERQA
+797 IEERQVKYA
-803 KFAELKEKRDQVN
+803 SLREKRDSLS
-816 DSMTKIKVEIA
+816 DAMTKIKVEIA
-827 SLEAQKTS
+827 SLEAQKSS

-844 EEIRVNTLLKNSNE
+844 EEIRVNTLLEKSYE
-858 QELTKIEKTIFEAEN
+858 QELQKIDKTITDAEN
-873 IIRQQIET
+873 IIKEQIET
-881 QANKEANDKLNSLR
+881 EASQEAKLKLSKLREEMQTFEKKKQDLQNNIRLLNDK
-895 EKMQGFESKKQELQ
+895 
-909 DNIKMLNDR
+909 
-918 KMQIMSEITKLN
+918 KMQIVDEISKLN
-930 DKKNACEHQLEK
+930 DKKNYNENQLQK

-957 YSLTYSSCQEFV
+957 YSLTYDSCQEFV
-969 RQDFNID
+969 RPDFNID
-976 EAMPEISNLKKE
+976 EAMPEINSIKKD

-1001 DVKLLMER
+1001 DIKLLMER
-1009 YDGLKEQTDDLTKA
+1009 YNGLKEQTDDLVKA
-1023 EDNLTKVIEELS
+1023 EDNLTKVINELS
-1035 GEMKTRFETEFNK
+1035 TEMTSRFESEFNK

-1056 FRELFGGGNAR
+1056 FKELFGGGNAR

-1072 PTNLL
+1072 PNNLL

-1181 MVSVQLSDA
+1181 MVSVQLGEA
-1190 LKNVAEEN
+1190 LKNVEV

>member
-1 MNFKQIELS
+1 MNFKEIELS

-17 RTEIKFDSGITA
+17 KTDIKFDSGITA

-77 YCEVTLIFNNTDRY
+77 YCEVTLIFNNSDRY

-183 RTRDNLQRANDIL
+183 RTRDNLTRANDIIS
-196 GELERQMG
+196 ELERQMG

-214 LWLGYRD
+214 KWLELRN

-233 RYNNANTEKQQI
+233 RYNNANSVKAQI
-245 NTKLNAISE
+245 NTKLQAISE
-254 ELNKREQELT
+254 EINNRQNELDKTT
-264 NASNSYDDCTQKVQ
+264 NDYDESMKQVSS
-278 NIDSEIAQSHESI
+278 IDEDIALTHDSI
-291 LHLTVELEKQ
+291 LNLSVELEKQ
-301 SGQAN
+301 SGEAN
-306 VIRERIANMNE
+306 VIRERIANMND
-317 TKSKINV
+317 TKSKITV
-324 DLLNNKNT
+324 DLLNAKNT
-332 IEKDN
+332 VEKDN
-337 AELHFKKEKY
+337 AELGFKKQKY
-347 DGVVETLQKLNL
+347 DEVVSKLHTLNL
-359 SYDEISNEYLKIVDE
+359 SYDEVSNDYLKIVDE

-380 QTQDSQQKMLDAL
+380 QTQDSQQKMFDAL
-393 DKLGDIKAN
+393 DKLTDIKAN
-402 FGKYQAEKEMLLN
+402 FSKYQAERDMLRTNLAEM
-415 SVSELDQKL
+415 EQKL
-424 KNLNIS
+424 GNLNKTVQEKQNS
-430 IEDKQKTKDE
+430 KDELENLVEKLKQDKQSAE
-440 IQTLVNKLEQ
+440 N
-450 EKVLAQDNLANAKQR
+450 ALANAKLK
-465 QESLTNQ
+465 QESLTNE

-478 ERYKTNSK
+478 DRYRTNSK
-486 IQVYENRKSML
+486 IQVYENRKNML

-517 SERNQQIK
+517 SERNANVK
-525 SKMLGV
+525 SKMVGV
-531 LASLIRVPEKYETAI
+531 LASLIKVPEKYETAI

-563 NAKDLIYF
+563 NAKELINY
-571 LKTNQFGRATFL
+571 LKVNDFGRATFL
-583 PISKIRPK
+583 PINKIRPK
-591 SIAQEDTK
+591 GIAPEDAK
-599 ALNSEGCF
+599 ALTFAGCF
-607 GLASDLISYDNN
+607 GLASDLISYPNN
-619 IRDIISNLLGATII
+619 IKDVISNLLGATIV
-633 VDNLDN
+633 VDNLDT

-650 YKIVTLDGDVINSQG
+650 YKIVTLDGDVINPQG
-665 SMTGGSKKNEVA
+665 SMTGGSKKKDAA
-677 NLISRDREIKTL
+677 NLISRDREIQTL
-689 SNELEKLKNDFTS
+689 SKELENLKN
-702 KTNLIN
+702 NLGSLTTKIT
-708 NLQKELDS
+708 NLQKEYDAT
-716 LKFNMNKLFDT
+716 KFAINQFFDDRNT
-727 KNSTEISFAKENEKL
+727 ADINFAKENERL
-742 NSFEISLNEI
+742 TSYINSLNEVKA
-752 IEERNQTL
+752 EQETMNNQYNST
-760 QQKNN
+760 K
-765 TLIRIDVL
+765 IRIDNI
-773 TKELASIDEL
+773 TKELESIDEL
-783 ENTAMQNR
+783 ENTAMQNK

-797 IAERQA
+797 IAERQEIFA
-803 KFAELKEKRDQVN
+803 KLKEQRDN
-816 DSMTKIKVEIA
+816 INETLTKIKVEIA
-827 SLEAQKTS
+827 SLEAQKSS
-835 FEQDFDRLN
+835 FEADFERLN
-844 EEIRVNTLLKNSNE
+844 EEIRVNILKANSFE
-858 QELTKIEKTIFEAEN
+858 TEVEKIEKTIKEAEG

-881 QANKEANDKLNSLR
+881 EANHEAKAKLESLR
-895 EKMQGFESKKQELQ
+895 KSLAGYEQEKQTLQDKIRRLNDAKMQIMDALTK
-909 DNIKMLNDR
+909 LNDR
-918 KMQIMSEITKLN
+918 KNASEN
-930 DKKNACEHQLEK
+930 QLEK
-942 VDIEIE
+942 VDTEIE

-957 YSLTYSSCQEFV
+957 YSLTYATCQEFV
-969 RQDFNID
+969 RADFNID
-976 EAMPEISNLKKE
+976 EAMPEISDIKKE
-988 ISKLGYVNVHAIE
+988 ISRLGYVNVHAIE

-1009 YDGLKEQTDDLTKA
+1009 YDGLKLQTDDLTKA
-1023 EDNLTKVIEELS
+1023 EENLTKVIEELS
-1035 GEMKTRFETEFNK
+1035 TEMMSRFETEFNK
-1048 INENFKIT
+1048 INENFKVT

-1072 PTNLL
+1072 PNNLL

-1116 LRPMPFCLLDEIEA
+1116 LKPMPFCLLDEIEA

-1181 MVSVQLSDA
+1181 MVSVKLADA
-1190 LKNVAEEN
+1190 LKNVEV